1 MTTFSNSSA
10 DIYVPNGATPA
21 EAFARVTHLAIGAH
35 QDDLE
40 FMAFPGI
47 GECFEQPDKAFGGV
61 VCADGAGSSRTGRY
75 ADYTD
80 EQMRAVRKE
89 EQREAARV
97 GQYAVMAQLDHPSAV
112 IKNPADQR
120 LQDDLLAILRATR
133 AEKVYA
139 HQPADKHETHIAVL
153 RATLG
158 ALRQLPMDRRPRQVL
173 GCEVWRGLDWMLDS
187 DKVLLDISGQEE
199 LANRLNVLFDSQIAG
214 GKRYDL
220 AVQGR
225 RFANATFHNAHQGD
239 KSSQVCVFMDLTPL
253 VQDDALDIV
262 SFTEAYLNRFRNDVI
277 DGLNRQFLK

>member
-10 DIYVPNGATPA
+10 DIYIPDGAPAA
-21 EAFARVTHLAIGAH
+21 EALARVTHLAIGAH

-47 GECFEQPDKAFGGV
+47 GECFDDPARGFGGV
-61 VCADGAGSSRTGRY
+61 VCADGAGSSRTGKY
-75 ADYTD
+75 AAYTD

-97 GQYAVMAQLDHPSAV
+97 GQYAVMVQLDHPSAV
-112 IKNPADQR
+112 IKNPADHR
-120 LQDDLLAILRATR
+120 LQDDLFAILQTTR
-133 AEKVYA
+133 PEKVYA

-158 ALRQLPMDRRPRQVL
+158 ALRQMPAANRPKQVL

-187 DKVLLDISGQEE
+187 DKVLLDISARED
-199 LANRLNVLFDSQIAG
+199 LANQLNVLFDSQIAG

-225 RFANATFHNAHQGD
+225 RYANATFHNAHQGD

-253 VQDDALDIV
+253 VYDESLDIV
-262 SFTEAYLNRFRNDVI
+262 TFTSAYLDRFRDDVVG
-277 DGLNRQFLK
+277 GLKRQFQK